1 MRRNDSTLLK
11 YNKQRKISRILF
23 EYVLYK
29 FSEYIKFH
37 TEYSKKEIFE
47 TFFLEKC
54 LVDNSF
60 IYKINQ
66 NFNVPFFTLLI
77 KCLWST
83 VKLYFHLKI

>member
-37 TEYSKKEIFE
+37 NEYSKKEIFE
-47 TFFLEKC
+47 TFF
-54 LVDNSF
+54 
-60 IYKINQ
+60 
-66 NFNVPFFTLLI
+66 
-77 KCLWST
+77 
-83 VKLYFHLKI
+83 

>member
-1 MRRNDSTLLK
+1 MRRNDSTLFK

-37 TEYSKKEIFE
+37 NEYSKKEIFE

-54 LVDNSF
+54 LVDNSLYTKL
-60 IYKINQ
+60 IKILM
-66 NFNVPFFTLLI
+66 FHSLHYLI

-83 VKLYFHLKI
+83 GKIIFSSQI